1 MTLRKQLWIAV
12 AIIMLLALLVSIVV
26 STLSARN
33 YLAQQLLTKNI
44 DNAASL
50 ALSLSQLPKD
60 ETTVELQI
68 ASQFDTGHYQHI
80 RLIDPTGDLMIER
93 RNPEPPQ
100 GVPEWFVERLAF
112 NVRPGVAH
120 VSDGWSSFG
129 TLIVES
135 QTNYAYE
142 ALWDGTLRLT
152 AIFAGGLLI
161 IGLIGSFLLGRL
173 IRPLKQVVEQA
184 EAVGERRFVTTPEPR
199 TWEFQALVRAMNRLT
214 EHVRMMLQ
222 EESTRLERLKTRLQ
236 HDDVTG
242 LLNRESFLARFQS
255 TLENRHAGSAGSFVV
270 LRVASLPELN
280 QAIGHDKL
288 DELLARI
295 AEVAEQQTSVT
306 DYGAAGRLKGSD
318 IAVFGDGIG
327 DSRRFAESLLT
338 AIRAELGPKA
348 PEAMALHLAGTPY
361 HPDDTTGEVLSR
373 VDQALVR
380 AELEP
385 GDSIAEEPHAVLP
398 HANQNEWR
406 TAITVA
412 MATHGVKLA
421 RFPVIDADHQLMHHE
436 APMRLLL
443 DGESRPAGYFMPW
456 AVRLDLIR
464 QLDDAVLDA
473 AIDQLRAGNERL
485 AINLSVDS
493 LQDTDFRQRL
503 ESRLASDPEVAGRL
517 WLEFPARGALAHP
530 AELRDLCRI
539 ARVTGFVVGLEHAGP
554 EAFRSHDL
562 TAYGLHYVKLQA
574 SLIQGVHRS
583 TETQALI
590 RGLCTLAHSIG
601 ILVIAEGCDSTDD
614 IEPLMELGI
623 DGVTGRAVQSLKA

>member
-26 STLSARN
+26 STLSARD

-222 EESTRLERLKTRLQ
+222 EESTRLERLKNRLQ

-242 LLNRESFLARFQS
+242 LLNRESFLARFQA

-295 AEVAEQQTSVT
+295 AEVAEQQVSVT

-373 VDQALVR
+373 VDQALAR

-421 RFPVIDADHQLMHHE
+421 RFPVMDADHELMHHE

-464 QLDDAVLDA
+464 QLDDAVLDVA
-473 AIDQLRAGNERL
+473 LDQLRAGNERL

-623 DGVTGRAVQSLKA
+623 DGVTGRSVQSIKA

>member
-26 STLSARN
+26 STLSARD

-60 ETTVELQI
+60 DTTVELQI
-68 ASQFDTGHYQHI
+68 ASQFDTGHYRHI
-80 RLIDPTGDLMIER
+80 RLVDPGGELMIER

-100 GVPEWFVERLAF
+100 GVPDWFVELLAF
-112 NVRPGVAH
+112 NVRPGIAH

-142 ALWDGTLRLT
+142 SLWEGTLRLT
-152 AIFAGGLLI
+152 AIFAGGLLL
-161 IGLIGSFLLGRL
+161 IGLLGSFLLGRL
-173 IRPLKQVVEQA
+173 IRPLRQVVDQA

-199 TWEFQALVRAMNRLT
+199 TWEFRALVRAMNRLT

-222 EESTRLERLKTRLQ
+222 EESSRLERLKNRLQ

-242 LLNRESFLARFQS
+242 LLNRESFLARFQA
-255 TLENRHAGSAGSFVV
+255 TLENRHSGSAGSFVV
-270 LRVASLPELN
+270 LRVSSLPELN

-288 DELLARI
+288 DALLARI
-295 AEVAEQQTSVT
+295 AGVAEQQVSVT

-318 IAVFGDGIG
+318 VAVFGDGIG

-338 AIRAELGPKA
+338 AIRAELGPAA
-348 PEAMALHLAGTPY
+348 PDMMALHLAGTPY
-361 HPDDTTGEVLSR
+361 HPDDSTGEVLSR
-373 VDQALVR
+373 VDQALAR

-412 MATHGVKLA
+412 LATHGVQLA
-421 RFPVIDADHQLMHHE
+421 RFPVIDADHELMHHE

-464 QLDDAVLDA
+464 QLDDAVLETA
-473 AIDQLRAGNERL
+473 LEQLRSSSERL

-601 ILVIAEGCDSTDD
+601 ILVVAEGCDSTDD

-623 DGVTGRAVQSLKA
+623 DGVTGRAVQTQNA